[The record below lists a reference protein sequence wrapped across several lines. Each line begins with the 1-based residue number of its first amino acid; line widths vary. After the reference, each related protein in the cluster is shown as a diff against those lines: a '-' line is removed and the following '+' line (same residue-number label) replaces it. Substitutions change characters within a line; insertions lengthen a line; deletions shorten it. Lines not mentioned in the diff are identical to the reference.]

1 MATKTNT
8 ATQIQT
14 ETQQTQPQAQRERI
28 SLDTYAQDLV
38 HPETGEILGQGII
51 LDFAGY
57 LPAREDGRKATFGG
71 LLAGFTDPVSGQP
84 CLFEG
89 KNGEM
94 IPGSCPVRFFGE
106 DADVLDEGWGERPAG
121 CSFGLALN
129 QGATAAVYRAED
141 GGIMF
146 LVLGT
151 KDVAQCGWVRGAKAP
166 KPKSF

>member
-14 ETQQTQPQAQRERI
+14 ETQTQRERL
-28 SLDTYAQDLV
+28 SLDAYIQDLV
-38 HPETGEILGQGII
+38 SPETGEVVGRGIL
-51 LDFAGY
+51 LDYAGY

-71 LLAGFTDPVSGQP
+71 LLANFVDPANGQP

-94 IPGSCPVRFFGE
+94 IAGSAPVRFFGE

-129 QGATAAVYRAED
+129 QGTTASVYRSED
-141 GGIMF
+141 GAIMF

>member
-1 MATKTNT
+1 MATT
-8 ATQIQT
+8 APKIDPKD
-14 ETQQTQPQAQRERI
+14 QTQTQTQRERLP
-28 SLDTYAQDLV
+28 LDAYIQDLV
-38 HPETGEILGQGII
+38 SPETGEVVGQGIL
-51 LDFAGY
+51 LDYAGY

-71 LLAGFTDPVSGQP
+71 LLANFVDPTTGQP

-94 IPGSCPVRFFGE
+94 IAGSAPVRFFGE

-129 QGATAAVYRAED
+129 QGTTASVYRAED
-141 GGIMF
+141 GAIMF

>member
-1 MATKTNT
+1 MSTKSNT
-8 ATQIQT
+8 ASQTQT
-14 ETQQTQPQAQRERI
+14 ETQTQAQRERI
-28 SLDTYAQDLV
+28 SLDAYIQDLV
-38 HPETGEILGQGII
+38 SPETGEVLGKGIL

-71 LLAGFTDPVSGQP
+71 LLANFVDPTNGQP

-94 IPGSCPVRFFGE
+94 IAGSAPVRFFGE

-129 QGATAAVYRAED
+129 QGATASVYRAED
-141 GGIMF
+141 GAIMF

-151 KDVAQCGWVRGAKAP
+151 KDVAQCGWVRGARAP